1 MKNILIVSDGF
12 LYGGF
17 ETRTLRE
24 LIEAKKHHYNVF
36 LACIDYNHK
45 YNVFK
50 QVLIL
55 KHPLSDY
62 SDSIKTK
69 NILATRDQIINFCK
83 ENHIDII
90 ECHPY
95 WCLLPTAL
103 AAEKLH
109 IPITCTLHGV
119 ASGNFINPSLTN
131 IGLRTIYY
139 LTLKYGFDQIIA
151 VAEYLFKQYSYLSS
165 NIIITRNGIDVSEK
179 PRPPYS
185 PHDGYFCI
193 ASRLDVPKTKLI
205 KEFLPTL
212 HALPETQHVDIF
224 GDGDQ
229 LDPLKTFVNQNH
241 FNKIS
246 VKGWGRNLPQVFAN
260 NHYAAIFGMGQ
271 VVLEALNSNTPAGV
285 LGYGGFA
292 GLINGDKNLSYFA
305 ENNFTD
311 WKTHK
316 TDLKKE
322 LQKLKKNP
330 DDYLLSYQ
338 EISKFNQ
345 SNIWD
350 IHFKTEES
358 FTYSEKPIFNTL
370 NYLLDNHHNAKL
382 DLKNFLSKT
391 DLPNMQNDVVYQ
403 LFLENIKN
411 GSKAIKVNE
420 LKQSNI
426 SKTIEIDTLK
436 KELNNI
442 TSSGFWKATK
452 PLREILNKLH

>member
-36 LACIDYNHK
+36 LACINYNQK

-50 QVLIL
+50 QILML

-69 NILATRDQIINFCK
+69 NILITRDQIVNFCK
-83 ENHIDII
+83 KNHIDII

-95 WCLLPTAL
+95 WCLVPATL

-109 IPITCTLHGV
+109 IPITYTLHGV
-119 ASGNFINPSLTN
+119 ASGNFIAPSPTN
-131 IGLRTIYY
+131 IGLRTLYY

-151 VAEYLFKQYSYLSS
+151 VAEYLRNQYSYLSP
-165 NIIITRNGIDVSEK
+165 NITITRNGVNIPEK
-179 PRPPYS
+179 PKPPYS
-185 PHDGYFCI
+185 PRNGHFCI
-193 ASRLDVPKTKLI
+193 ASRLDIPKTKLI
-205 KEFLPTL
+205 KDFLPTL
-212 HALPETQHVDIF
+212 HALTGVHHIDIF

-229 LDPLKTFVNQNH
+229 LDSLKIFINKNH
-241 FNKIS
+241 FDKVSI
-246 VKGWGRNLPQVFAN
+246 KGWQGDLPQVFSN

-271 VVLEALNSNTPAGV
+271 VVLEALSSNTPVGV

-292 GLINGDKNLSYFA
+292 GFINNINLSYFA
-305 ENNFTD
+305 KNNFTD
-311 WKTHK
+311 WKTHNI
-316 TDLKKE
+316 DLKKE
-322 LQKLKKNP
+322 LQKLKKTPNE
-330 DDYLLSYQ
+330 YLLSRQ
-338 EISKFNQ
+338 EISEFSQ
-345 SNIWD
+345 SNIWNS
-350 IHFKTEES
+350 HFKAEK
-358 FTYSEKPIFNTL
+358 FLVYSEKPILNTL
-370 NYLLDNHHNAKL
+370 NRLFDNYQNLKL
-382 DLKNFLSKT
+382 DLKNFLPKS
-391 DLPNMQNDVVYQ
+391 DLPDTKHDAIYQ
-403 LFLENIKN
+403 LFLESIKN
-411 GSKAIKVNE
+411 TSKAIEVDR
-420 LKQSNI
+420 LKQSDI
-426 SKTIEIDTLK
+426 SKTIKINILK